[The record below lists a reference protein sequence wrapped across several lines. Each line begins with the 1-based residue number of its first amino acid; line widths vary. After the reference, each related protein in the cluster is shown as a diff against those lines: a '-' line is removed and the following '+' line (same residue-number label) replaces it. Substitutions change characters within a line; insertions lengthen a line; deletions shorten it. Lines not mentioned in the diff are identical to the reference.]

1 MAQPLRSLPPQ
12 IKNAPLVVPTRR
24 VKFVRVEVIKA
35 SLLIRTT
42 TVHYIIGVAW
52 SNVRSLWVIR
62 GHSALSNRC
71 PLYPRKRTL
80 ALCQKQTSQSAAR
93 RTAEGPVLTEIGKP
107 MLGIESGKN
116 FPVRMAGWRSS
127 NAWTFAYA

>member
-42 TVHYIIGVAW
+42 TVHYLIGVAW
-52 SNVRSLWVIR
+52 SNVRSLWVIS
-62 GHSALSNRC
+62 GHSGMSKRC
-71 PLYPRKRTL
+71 PLYPPK
-80 ALCQKQTSQSAAR
+80 AA
-93 RTAEGPVLTEIGKP
+93 E
-107 MLGIESGKN
+107 LGEHVR
-116 FPVRMAGWRSS
+116 FPCR
-127 NAWTFAYA
+127 

>member
-24 VKFVRVEVIKA
+24 VKFVRVEVVKA

-52 SNVRSLWVIR
+52 GNVRSLWVIS
-62 GHSALSNRC
+62 G
-71 PLYPRKRTL
+71 
-80 ALCQKQTSQSAAR
+80 QSAD
-93 RTAEGPVLTEIGKP
+93 IGTQ
-107 MLGIESGKN
+107 SWN
-116 FPVRMAGWRSS
+116 VRFVPKADKFRLLLDIIVGGQGCSS
-127 NAWTFAYA
+127 S